1 MGSIPCYL
9 LGQEITVEPYMGE
22 GAYGP
27 TFGAPVTIRA
37 RMEGRRRVIHRQD
50 GTTVTST
57 ATAIIGP
64 DDIVAVESRATHAG
78 QTYEV
83 AEVIDQLAMRQVHHR
98 ELVLADIKAGA
109 T

>member
-1 MGSIPCYL
+1 MGTIPCYL
-9 LGQEITVEPYMGE
+9 LGQDITIEPYMGE

-37 RMEGRRRVIHRQD
+37 RVEGRRRVVRRAD
-50 GTTVTST
+50 GETVTST
-57 ATAIIGP
+57 ATAIVGP
-64 DDIVAVESRATHAG
+64 DDTVAVESRATYSG

-83 AEVIDQLAMRQVHHR
+83 AEVVDQLAQRRVHHR